1 MKSRNIQNI
10 SKVPI
15 MLPLVS
21 LQIFFKANAIHE
33 RTLIIAISISTSAA
47 LEKNLVFENIKPWVD
62 KKCT

>member
-47 LEKNLVFENIKPWVD
+47 LEKNLVF
-62 KKCT
+62 